1 MRLFD
6 THAHY
11 DSGAFNSDRLETLA
25 AMPEQGVELILNPGC
40 DLESS
45 RTAIALAEEFPFV
58 YAAVGVHPSDCG
70 AWEDSWLEQLRAL
83 AAHPKVRAIGEIGLD
98 YYWKD
103 NPPRELQQKVFA
115 RQLELAAEL
124 DLPVIV
130 HDREAHQDCLEV
142 VRAHPEVRGVYHCY
156 SGSLEDAK
164 VLVKLGWMLSF
175 TGVIT
180 YKNARKALEVIE
192 WLPMDRIM
200 VETDSPY
207 LTPEPFR
214 GKRNDSG
221 KVHLVAEAIA
231 RVKGMDP
238 EEAARI
244 TLEDSWLEQL
254 RALAAHPKVRAIG
267 EIGLDYYW
275 KDNPPRELQQ
285 KVFARQ
291 LELAAELDLPVI
303 VHDRE
308 AHQDCLEVVRA
319 HPEVRGVYHCYS
331 GSLED
336 AKVLVKLGWMLSFTG
351 VITYKNARKA
361 LEVIE
366 WLPMDR
372 IMVET
377 DSPYLTPEPFRGKRN
392 DSGKVHLVAE
402 AIARVK
408 GMDPEEAA
416 RITLENGTRFFR
428 IEF

>member
-1 MRLFD
+1 MIVAETEAAQAAPGPDGAEKEEPVMRLFD

-45 RTAIALAEEFPFV
+45 RTAIALAEQFPFV

-70 AWEDSWLEQLRAL
+70 AWEDSWLEQLRTL

-142 VRAHPEVRGVYHCY
+142 VRAHPGVRGVYHCY

-180 YKNARKALEVIE
+180 YKNARKALEVIQ

-221 KVHLVAEAIA
+221 KVHLVAE
-231 RVKGMDP
+231 
-238 EEAARI
+238 
-244 TLEDSWLEQL
+244 T
-254 RALAAHPKVRAIG
+254 
-267 EIGLDYYW
+267 
-275 KDNPPRELQQ
+275 
-285 KVFARQ
+285 
-291 LELAAELDLPVI
+291 
-303 VHDRE
+303 
-308 AHQDCLEVVRA
+308 
-319 HPEVRGVYHCYS
+319 
-331 GSLED
+331 
-336 AKVLVKLGWMLSFTG
+336 
-351 VITYKNARKA
+351 
-361 LEVIE
+361 
-366 WLPMDR
+366 
-372 IMVET
+372 
-377 DSPYLTPEPFRGKRN
+377 
-392 DSGKVHLVAE
+392 
-402 AIARVK
+402 IARVK

-416 RITLENGTRFFR
+416 RITLENGMRFFR
-428 IEF
+428 IEI

>member
-124 DLPVIV
+124 DLPV
-130 HDREAHQDCLEV
+130 
-142 VRAHPEVRGVYHCY
+142 
-156 SGSLEDAK
+156 
-164 VLVKLGWMLSF
+164 
-175 TGVIT
+175 
-180 YKNARKALEVIE
+180 
-192 WLPMDRIM
+192 
-200 VETDSPY
+200 
-207 LTPEPFR
+207 
-214 GKRNDSG
+214 
-221 KVHLVAEAIA
+221 
-231 RVKGMDP
+231 
-238 EEAARI
+238 
-244 TLEDSWLEQL
+244 
-254 RALAAHPKVRAIG
+254 
-267 EIGLDYYW
+267 
-275 KDNPPRELQQ
+275 
-285 KVFARQ
+285 
-291 LELAAELDLPVI
+291 
-303 VHDRE
+303 
-308 AHQDCLEVVRA
+308 
-319 HPEVRGVYHCYS
+319 
-331 GSLED
+331 
-336 AKVLVKLGWMLSFTG
+336 KLGWMLSFTG

>member
-83 AAHPKVRAIGEIGLD
+83 AAHPKVRAIGEI
-98 YYWKD
+98 
-103 NPPRELQQKVFA
+103 
-115 RQLELAAEL
+115 
-124 DLPVIV
+124 
-130 HDREAHQDCLEV
+130 
-142 VRAHPEVRGVYHCY
+142 
-156 SGSLEDAK
+156 
-164 VLVKLGWMLSF
+164 
-175 TGVIT
+175 
-180 YKNARKALEVIE
+180 
-192 WLPMDRIM
+192 
-200 VETDSPY
+200 
-207 LTPEPFR
+207 
-214 GKRNDSG
+214 
-221 KVHLVAEAIA
+221 
-231 RVKGMDP
+231 
-238 EEAARI
+238 
-244 TLEDSWLEQL
+244 
-254 RALAAHPKVRAIG
+254 
-267 EIGLDYYW
+267 
-275 KDNPPRELQQ
+275 
-285 KVFARQ
+285 
-291 LELAAELDLPVI
+291 ELDLPVI

>member
-45 RTAIALAEEFPFV
+45 RTAIALAEEFPLV

-244 TLEDSWLEQL
+244 TLE
-254 RALAAHPKVRAIG
+254 
-267 EIGLDYYW
+267 
-275 KDNPPRELQQ
+275 
-285 KVFARQ
+285 
-291 LELAAELDLPVI
+291 
-303 VHDRE
+303 
-308 AHQDCLEVVRA
+308 
-319 HPEVRGVYHCYS
+319 
-331 GSLED
+331 
-336 AKVLVKLGWMLSFTG
+336 
-351 VITYKNARKA
+351 
-361 LEVIE
+361 
-366 WLPMDR
+366 
-372 IMVET
+372 
-377 DSPYLTPEPFRGKRN
+377 
-392 DSGKVHLVAE
+392 
-402 AIARVK
+402 
-408 GMDPEEAA
+408 
-416 RITLENGTRFFR
+416 NGTRFFR